1 MTAMKGFCQICHGTT
16 CVRACADCHLLYVV
30 WFSVSV
36 RIDLHASG
44 EAEVTLIG
52 VRWGEGIAE
61 SWHSISWEKRT
72 PNKEEYVKDRR
83 RRRGDMTVIKR
94 RERTAECLLREAIV
108 WRRRPRSCSY
118 ITCLT
123 FRQPHPHPS
132 THPFSLRFFCGSRSQ
147 SNFCLSSCAPLLR
160 KPRPRWNPAVLL
172 WPDRKDWSS
181 GPCVVFFSSQL
192 RCQNGS
198 CLRASIRVHSGHFIS
213 VTKSGLIYSI
223 SPYTDLFQWH
233 WGKRVIP

>member
-1 MTAMKGFCQICHGTT
+1 MPEWLLWRAFVRCATGWPV
-16 CVRACADCHLLYVV
+16 CVRARIVIYYMLCGFLSVCVLICAG
-30 WFSVSV
+30 
-36 RIDLHASG
+36 G

-94 RERTAECLLREAIV
+94 RERTAGLLREAIV

-123 FRQPHPHPS
+123 FWQPHPHPS
-132 THPFSLRFFCGSRSQ
+132 THPLSLRFFRQVSLTIKLLLLLMCPFTLEASTQ
-147 SNFCLSSCAPLLR
+147 MKPSC
-160 KPRPRWNPAVLL
+160 
-172 WPDRKDWSS
+172 
-181 GPCVVFFSSQL
+181 
-192 RCQNGS
+192 
-198 CLRASIRVHSGHFIS
+198 FI
-213 VTKSGLIYSI
+213 IA
-223 SPYTDLFQWH
+223 
-233 WGKRVIP
+233 R

>member
-1 MTAMKGFCQICHGTT
+1 MALVLSAPGRDGRSHTSKRDALNPPCLVISTPAQSRALRQSSLKHNSLPSCQNYCYEGLLSDVPRDGL
-16 CVRACADCHLLYVV
+16 CACADCHLLYVV

-36 RIDLHASG
+36 CIDLRAGG

-94 RERTAECLLREAIV
+94 RERTAGLLREAIV

-123 FRQPHPHPS
+123 FWQPHPHPS
-132 THPFSLRFFCGSRSQ
+132 THPLSLRFFRQVSLTIKLLLLLMCPFTSEASTQ
-147 SNFCLSSCAPLLR
+147 MKPSC
-160 KPRPRWNPAVLL
+160 
-172 WPDRKDWSS
+172 
-181 GPCVVFFSSQL
+181 
-192 RCQNGS
+192 
-198 CLRASIRVHSGHFIS
+198 FI
-213 VTKSGLIYSI
+213 IA
-223 SPYTDLFQWH
+223 
-233 WGKRVIP
+233 R